1 MMTTRRNVLALL
13 ASAIGANAAA
23 IHAKEPRRPALR
35 ELAAAKGL
43 ILGSAMSGEQLESDE
58 RAFFA
63 REVAS
68 ITPEN
73 ALKMTAIRPA
83 RDAWH
88 FERADALVDFA
99 AEAGLAVRGHAL
111 VWNNDRQPAWLGSLS
126 AAEMR
131 GVMQEHI
138 ERTMSR
144 YDGRIAVWDV
154 INEPV
159 GDVAY
164 GPYSLRE
171 GPFLAR
177 LGPQYVAES
186 FRMAR
191 AAAPAAK
198 LVLNETHTE
207 RDDRFGRGYR
217 QSLLFLIDRLQDAGV
232 PIDGIGLQGH
242 LQPDVHFDL
251 DAFLGFLAEI
261 ERRKLFIEITELDIN
276 DDSFP
281 ADEAV
286 RDAAVGEAYRRY
298 LGRVLANKAV
308 RSLTFWQL
316 GDAASWYNSA
326 SVHNTAASSRRPRPL
341 LFDASMRP
349 KPALFAVI
357 AALQAMPTR
366 VSSK

>member
-1 MMTTRRNVLALL
+1 
-13 ASAIGANAAA
+13 
-23 IHAKEPRRPALR
+23 
-35 ELAAAKGL
+35 
-43 ILGSAMSGEQLESDE
+43 
-58 RAFFA
+58 
-63 REVAS
+63 
-68 ITPEN
+68 
-73 ALKMTAIRPA
+73 
-83 RDAWH
+83 
-88 FERADALVDFA
+88 
-99 AEAGLAVRGHAL
+99 
-111 VWNNDRQPAWLGSLS
+111 
-126 AAEMR
+126 MR

-217 QSLLFLIDRLQDAGV
+217 QDLLFLIDRLQEEGV

-242 LQPDVHFDL
+242 LNPGVHFDL
-251 DAFLGFLAEI
+251 DAFFGFLAEI

-286 RDAAVGEAYRRY
+286 RDAAVAEAYRRY
-298 LGRVLANKAV
+298 LDRVLANKAV

-349 KPALFAVI
+349 KPALFAVV